1 MLTRRHWARRVIK
14 KAGFPSH
21 SREAA
26 LLTDLLRNASKDN
39 SKQLPISEQVL
50 VAALRLV
57 DDKTV
62 VTKLAQDL
70 AVSSVIAERDL
81 ARLPKA
87 AIVLAAE
94 NEMNSFLQLA
104 NRNRMP

>member
-1 MLTRRHWARRVIK
+1 M
-14 KAGFPSH
+14 
-21 SREAA
+21 
-26 LLTDLLRNASKDN
+26 LTDLLRNASKAN
-39 SKQLPISEQVL
+39 SKKLPISEQVL

-70 AVSSVIAERDL
+70 AVSSVKAECDL

-87 AIVLAAE
+87 AIALAAE
-94 NEMNSFLQLA
+94 NKMNSFLQLA
-104 NRNRMP
+104 NRNQLP

>member
-26 LLTDLLRNASKDN
+26 LLTDLLRDASKAT
-39 SKQLPISEQVL
+39 SKLPISEQVL

-70 AVSSVIAERDL
+70 AVSSVKAERDL

-94 NEMNSFLQLA
+94 NKMNSFVQLA
-104 NRNRMP
+104 NRNRVP

>member
-26 LLTDLLRNASKDN
+26 LLTDLLRNASKAN

-50 VAALRLV
+50 VAALRLA
-57 DDKTV
+57 DDKT

-70 AVSSVIAERDL
+70 ATSSVKAERDL

-94 NEMNSFLQLA
+94 NKMDSFLQLA
-104 NRNRMP
+104 NRNQFP

>member
-1 MLTRRHWARRVIK
+1 M
-14 KAGFPSH
+14 
-21 SREAA
+21 
-26 LLTDLLRNASKDN
+26 LTDLLRNASKDN
-39 SKQLPISEQVL
+39 SKLPISEQVL

-70 AVSSVIAERDL
+70 AISSVIAQRDL

-94 NEMNSFLQLA
+94 NKMNSFLQLA
-104 NRNRMP
+104 NRNQFP

>member
-1 MLTRRHWARRVIK
+1 MLTRRHWVRRVIK

-26 LLTDLLRNASKDN
+26 VLTDLLRNASKAN

-50 VAALRLV
+50 VAAMRLV
-57 DDKTV
+57 DDKTA
-62 VTKLAQDL
+62 VTKLTQDL
-70 AVSSVIAERDL
+70 AVSSVKAECDL

-94 NEMNSFLQLA
+94 NKMNSFLQLA
-104 NRNRMP
+104 NRNQFP

>member
-1 MLTRRHWARRVIK
+1 M
-14 KAGFPSH
+14 
-21 SREAA
+21 
-26 LLTDLLRNASKDN
+26 LTDLLRNASKAN
-39 SKQLPISEQVL
+39 SQQLPISEQVL

-62 VTKLAQDL
+62 ITKLAQDL
-70 AVSSVIAERDL
+70 AVSSVKAECDL

-94 NEMNSFLQLA
+94 NKMNSFLQLA
-104 NRNRMP
+104 NRNQFP

>member
-1 MLTRRHWARRVIK
+1 MLTRRQWARRVIK
-14 KAGFPSH
+14 KAGFPSR
-21 SREAA
+21 SREAS
-26 LLTDLLRNASKDN
+26 LLTDLLRNASRAN
-39 SKQLPISEQVL
+39 SKQLPIPEQVL

-62 VTKLAQDL
+62 VIKLAQDL
-70 AVSSVIAERDL
+70 AVSSVKAERDL

-94 NEMNSFLQLA
+94 NNMNSFLQLA
-104 NRNRMP
+104 NRNRIP

>member
-1 MLTRRHWARRVIK
+1 M
-14 KAGFPSH
+14 
-21 SREAA
+21 
-26 LLTDLLRNASKDN
+26 LTDLLRNASKAN
-39 SKQLPISEQVL
+39 SKQLPVSEQVL

-57 DDKTV
+57 DDKTI

-70 AVSSVIAERDL
+70 AVSSVKAERHL

-94 NEMNSFLQLA
+94 NKMNSFLQLA
-104 NRNRMP
+104 NRNQFP

>member
-1 MLTRRHWARRVIK
+1 MFTRRHWARRVIK

-21 SREAA
+21 SREAT
-26 LLTDLLRNASKDN
+26 LLTDLLRNASKAN

-70 AVSSVIAERDL
+70 AVSSVKAERDL

-94 NEMNSFLQLA
+94 NKMNSFLQLA
-104 NRNRMP
+104 NRNQFP